1 MKKINLL
8 IEEELE
14 DQDSPAYESI
24 YTFLGREGEQ
34 DYEVDEY
41 GLEIV
46 ELPERDIVSEDPFVS
61 VIIPAYNEERY
72 IEATIDSVLAQ
83 GRDEHQLE
91 IIVVA
96 NGCNDRTAEIAKYC
110 TPYVHEIEERGISI
124 AKNYGFEKT
133 LGEVVI
139 FLDADTIM
147 KKGTIDLIVESLQEG
162 YVAGKTAILPDENSM
177 SAKAYFKWV
186 NMCGRLSQLLTH
198 FNPKLNN
205 GASACLF
212 STYDQLNV
220 LLQEE
225 GYLFNPDL
233 KVMEDVELIGRLRTQ
248 GPFKFLTKKE
258 VITSTRRFKEEG
270 YIKQFFKDF
279 RDYFNPQNVDERI
292 DYR

>member
-1 MKKINLL
+1 MMK
-8 IEEELE
+8 IEL
-14 DQDSPAYESI
+14 
-24 YTFLGREGEQ
+24 
-34 DYEVDEY
+34 DEY

-61 VIIPAYNEERY
+61 VIIPAYNEEKY

-83 GRDEHQLE
+83 GKDEHELE

-110 TPYVHEIEERGISI
+110 TPYVHEIEERGISV
-124 AKNYGFEKT
+124 AKNYGFENA

-139 FLDADTIM
+139 FLDADTRM
-147 KKGTIDLIVESLQEG
+147 QKGTVDSIVESLQKG

-186 NMCGRLSQLLTH
+186 NMCGQLSQLLTH

-205 GASACLF
+205 GAGACLF

-220 LLQEE
+220 LQQED
-225 GYLFNPDL
+225 GYLFNPNL
-233 KVMEDVELIGRLRTQ
+233 KVMIDVDFIGRIQIQ
-248 GPFKFLTKKE
+248 GKFKFLTEKSI
-258 VITSTRRFKEEG
+258 ITSTRRFQNEG
-270 YIKQFFKDF
+270 YLKMFFKDF
-279 RDYFNPQNVDERI
+279 ANYFNSRRGLERK